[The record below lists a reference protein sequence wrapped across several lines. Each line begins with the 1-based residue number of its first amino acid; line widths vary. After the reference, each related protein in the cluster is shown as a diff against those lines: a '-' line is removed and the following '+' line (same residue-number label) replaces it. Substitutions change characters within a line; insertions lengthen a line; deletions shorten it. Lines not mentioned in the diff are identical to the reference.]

1 MIDFHSHVLPH
12 IDDGAKE
19 TAISIQM
26 LEESKR
32 QGVTTVICTPHYY
45 GKKRSPQ
52 HFIEKRDACYRQLL
66 PSIPDGMELRLGA
79 EVYFSEDSVVSNHE
93 LSLLA
98 LENTR
103 YVMLELPFTPKFSPR
118 LFERIEEFIRETDSI
133 PLIAHV
139 DRYPAVLKKPSI
151 VTRLIEMGCL
161 IQINAE
167 AFVTPRIKNL
177 AKALFEKGMVHAV
190 GSDMHNM
197 AERKPNMAQFLAYLN
212 SQPKHLQEALEN
224 SEAAILNGETVNAVG
239 KPIRR
244 VFGKYF

>member
-19 TAISIQM
+19 TAVAIQM

-32 QGVTTVICTPHYY
+32 QGVTTVVCTPHYY

-52 HFIEKRDACYRQLL
+52 QFIEKRDACYQRLL
-66 PSIPDGMELRLGA
+66 PSIPEGMELRLGA
-79 EVYFSEDSVVSNHE
+79 EVYFSEDNVVSNQE
-93 LSLLA
+93 LSLLTLGA
-98 LENTR
+98 TR
-103 YVMLELPFTPKFSPR
+103 YVMLELPVVPKFSAR

-139 DRYPAVLKKPSI
+139 DRYPAALKKPSV

-161 IQINAE
+161 IQVNAE
-167 AFVTPRIKNL
+167 AFVTPKVKNF
-177 AKALFEKGMVHAV
+177 AMALFEKGMVHAV

-197 AERKPNMAQFLAYLN
+197 TERKPNMEQFFAYLN
-212 SQPKHLQEALEN
+212 GQPKHLQEALEN
-224 SEAAILNGETVNAVG
+224 SEAAILRGEEVVAVG
-239 KPIRR
+239 KPIRKA
-244 VFGKYF
+244 FGKYF

>member
-19 TAISIQM
+19 AAVAIQM

-52 HFIEKRDACYRQLL
+52 QFIEKRAACYQRLL
-66 PSIPDGMELRLGA
+66 PSIPEGMELRLGA
-79 EVYFSEDSVVSNHE
+79 EVYFSEDNVVANQE
-93 LSLLA
+93 LSLLSIGD
-98 LENTR
+98 TR
-103 YVMLELPFTPKFSPR
+103 YVMLELPFAPHFSTR

-151 VTRLIEMGCL
+151 ITTLIEMGCL
-161 IQINAE
+161 IQVNAE
-167 AFVTPRIKNL
+167 AFVTPRVKNF
-177 AKALFEKGMVHAV
+177 AMALFEKGMVHAV

-197 AERKPNMAQFLAYLN
+197 AERRPNMEKFFAYLN
-212 SQPKHLQEALEN
+212 TQPKHLQEALEN
-224 SEAAILNGETVNAVG
+224 SEAAILRGEAVDAVG
-239 KPIRR
+239 KPIRK